1 MKPSDSITPAQQP
14 AQPPHLHELE
24 ITLDFIEYWR
34 SITKRKWS
42 IMAFGVMV
50 AVLAAVA
57 VFAMT
62 PIYRSTVTL
71 LIDASKSKVVSIDSV
86 YGGFSD
92 NRDYYMTQ
100 VEILKAPDV
109 ALKTITK
116 MKLWERPEFDPRKSE
131 GGFVNDM
138 LVGIGFADQRPKV
151 WNEEALARAVLGK
164 FSKNLT
170 IEPVRLSLLVK
181 VSFDSADRQLAAEVA
196 NTMAATFIEADLD
209 VHFQMT
215 QKASTWLQ
223 ERTAGIRKKLDESE
237 RQLQAYR
244 DQTGI
249 VDVKSA
255 SQGGQGKQVE
265 ELTQRMVESRLR
277 LAEVENA
284 YKQIKSAPPG
294 SDVSSLPAV
303 VRNPV
308 VGEALRQQADAERK
322 LSEISQRYGHDHPKY
337 VQADG
342 EVKAARDNVRRQ
354 TDNVVASVTREY
366 EVARGTLSTLQGA
379 LGQARGAIQ
388 NTNRKEFQ
396 LNVLERE
403 VESNRQI
410 YDMFV
415 KRSKETNISG
425 DLETAVARVV
435 DQAKVPGGPVKPRK
449 ALIIM
454 AAFGLGLLGGV
465 MASLLMDLLDNTLK
479 STADVETKLK
489 QPLLTSLPLLPKKS
503 SDRTTTSHLFIDEPQ
518 SLYAESIRTARASV
532 MMSTI
537 DSDRRVLLIT
547 SSVPGEGKTTF
558 SINLAIAHSHTKR
571 TLLIDADMRRP
582 AISKGL
588 EIDGHAP
595 GLSNL
600 VAGTESL
607 EQCIRTVEG
616 TTLSVIT
623 AGKAPP
629 NPQELLMSHRFQDTL
644 AKLSQE
650 FDVIVIDSPPVGLV
664 SDALVLSKYATG
676 VIYVAKAVDTP
687 YQLARRG
694 LLRIKRADGNI
705 LGVVLNCFDFKK
717 AERYY
722 GEYSAYGS
730 AEYGKDGYG
739 GYGVGYGTGD
749 TKTSKNAA

>member
-1 MKPSDSITPAQQP
+1 MKQSDTLTPIILPSPPPQP
-14 AQPPHLHELE
+14 AHLHELE
-24 ITLDFIEYWR
+24 ITLDFVEYWR

-42 IMAFGVMV
+42 ILAFGVMV

-71 LIDASKSKVVSIDSV
+71 LIDTTKSKVVSIDSV
-86 YGGFSD
+86 YGGFTD

-109 ALKTITK
+109 ALKTITR
-116 MKLWERPEFDPRKSE
+116 MKLWEHPEFDPRKA
-131 GGFVNDM
+131 GGGVVNDV
-138 LVGIGFADQRPKV
+138 LVAIGFEDQKPNA
-151 WNEEALARAVLGK
+151 WNEETLARAVLTK
-164 FSKNLT
+164 FNKRLT
-170 IEPVRLSLLVK
+170 VEPIRLSLLVK
-181 VSFDSADRQLAAEVA
+181 VSFDSADKQLAADVA
-196 NTMAATFIEADLD
+196 NTIAQTFIEADLD

-215 QKASTWLQ
+215 QKASAWLQ
-223 ERTAGIRKKLDESE
+223 DRTAGIRKKLDESE

-244 DQTGI
+244 DQAGI

-255 SQGGQGKQVE
+255 SQSGQGKQVE

-277 LAEVENA
+277 LAEAENA
-284 YKQIKSAPPG
+284 YNQIKSAPPG
-294 SDVSSLPAV
+294 ADLSSLPAV
-303 VRNPV
+303 VRNTV
-308 VGEALRQQADAERK
+308 VGEALKQQAEAERK
-322 LSEISQRYGHDHPKY
+322 LSEVAQRYGHDHPKF

-342 EVKAARDNVRRQ
+342 EVKTARDNVKRQ

-366 EVARGTLSTLQGA
+366 EVARGTLRTLEGA

-388 NTNRKEFQ
+388 STNRKEFQ

-425 DLETAVARVV
+425 DLQTAVARVV
-435 DQAKVPGGPVKPRK
+435 DQAKQAAVAVKPK
-449 ALIIM
+449 KGQIILI
-454 AAFGLGLLGGV
+454 AFALGLLGGV

-489 QPLLTSLPLLPKKS
+489 QPLLTSLPLLAKKG
-503 SDRTTTSHLFIDEPQ
+503 SDRSTTAHIFMEEPQ
-518 SLYAESIRTARASV
+518 SLYSESIRTALTSV

-537 DSDRRVLLIT
+537 DLDRRVLLVT

-558 SINLAIAHSHTKR
+558 SINLAMAHALTKR

-582 AISKGL
+582 AIGKGL
-588 EIDGHAP
+588 EIDAHSA
-595 GLSNL
+595 GLSAL
-600 VAGTESL
+600 VAGTAPL
-607 EQCIRTVEG
+607 EQCLRKVEG

-623 AGKAPP
+623 AGVSPL
-629 NPQELLMSHRFQDTL
+629 NPLELLMSQRFQDTL
-644 AKLSQE
+644 KKLSEE
-650 FDVIVIDSPPVGLV
+650 FEIIVIDSPPVGLV

-730 AEYGKDGYG
+730 GDYGKDGYG
-739 GYGVGYGTGD
+739 GYGNGYGVQAD
-749 TKTSKNAA
+749 KSAA

>member
-1 MKPSDSITPAQQP
+1 MKPSDSLTPVPPSAQP
-14 AQPPHLHELE
+14 AHLHELE
-24 ITLDFIEYWR
+24 ITLDFVEYWR

-42 IMAFGVMV
+42 ILAFGVMV

-71 LIDASKSKVVSIDSV
+71 LIDANKSKVVSIDSV

-109 ALKTITK
+109 ALKTITR
-116 MKLWERPEFDPRKSE
+116 MKLWENPEFDPRE
-131 GGFVNDM
+131 ADGGLVNDA
-138 LVGIGFADQRPKV
+138 LVAIGFADQRPKV
-151 WNEEALARAVLGK
+151 WNEESLARAVLSK
-164 FSKNLT
+164 FNKRLT
-170 IEPVRLSLLVK
+170 VEPIRLSLLVK
-181 VSFDSADRQLAAEVA
+181 VSFDAADRQLAADVA
-196 NTMAATFIEADLD
+196 NAMAATFIEADLD

-215 QKASTWLQ
+215 QKASAWLQ
-223 ERTAGIRKKLDESE
+223 DRTAGIRKKLDESE

-244 DQTGI
+244 DQAGI

-255 SQGGQGKQVE
+255 SQSGQGKQVE

-277 LAEVENA
+277 LAEAENA
-284 YKQIKSAPPG
+284 YNQIKSAPPG
-294 SDVSSLPAV
+294 ADLASLPAV
-303 VRNPV
+303 VRNTV
-308 VGEALRQQADAERK
+308 VGEALRQQAEAERK
-322 LSEISQRYGHDHPKY
+322 LSEIAQRYGHDHPKY

-342 EVKAARDNVRRQ
+342 EVKAARDNVKRQ

-366 EVARGTLSTLQGA
+366 EVARGTLRTLEGA

-415 KRSKETNISG
+415 KRAKETSVAG
-425 DLETAVARVV
+425 DLENAVARVV
-435 DQAKVPGGPVKPRK
+435 DQAKTSGAPVKPK
-449 ALIIM
+449 KGQIILIAL
-454 AAFGLGLLGGV
+454 ALGLLGGV

-489 QPLLTSLPLLPKKS
+489 QPLLTSLPLLSKKS
-503 SDRTTTSHLFIDEPQ
+503 ADRTTTAHIFMDEPQ
-518 SLYAESIRTARASV
+518 SLYAESIRTALTSV

-537 DSDRRVLLIT
+537 DLDRRVLLVT

-558 SINLAIAHSHTKR
+558 SINLAMAHALTKR

-582 AISKGL
+582 AIGKGL
-588 EIDGHAP
+588 EISGNAA
-595 GLSNL
+595 GLSAL
-600 VAGTESL
+600 VAGTAPL
-607 EQCIRTVEG
+607 EQCLRTVEG
-616 TTLSVIT
+616 TSLSVIT
-623 AGKAPP
+623 AGMSPL
-629 NPQELLMSHRFQDTL
+629 NPLEMLMSQRFQDTL

-650 FDVIVIDSPPVGLV
+650 FEVIVIDSPPVGLV

-694 LLRIKRADGNI
+694 LLRLKRADGNI

-730 AEYGKDGYG
+730 GDYGKDGYG